1 MNSKKSI
8 LIAGCEGLIGKTTS
22 KLFSQKGWNVIG
34 FDIDLDTEGNEY
46 VDRYIP
52 CNIKDYALVEKTISD
67 IEKEYAIDAVFN
79 TAGYEINTLF
89 EETPTIFWQQLL
101 DTILGGS
108 ANLCRAAA
116 PYMVKRKHGKII
128 LLCADYNYA
137 DGDNVMNAAAFGTL
151 HGFAKSFGT
160 EMAPE
165 NVLVN
170 VLSANVPFE
179 ADIIAE
185 TVFYLADKDTYT
197 SAQVVSV
204 SGKSL

>member
-1 MNSKKSI
+1 M
-8 LIAGCEGLIGKTTS
+8 
-22 KLFSQKGWNVIG
+22 
-34 FDIDLDTEGNEY
+34 
-46 VDRYIP
+46 
-52 CNIKDYALVEKTISD
+52 
-67 IEKEYAIDAVFN
+67 FN

-89 EETPTIFWQQLL
+89 EKTPTIFWQQLL